1 MINRFLNIFLIIVL
15 LAVASG
21 CIEDGFTDDSSARPE
36 FSVDTLNLGL
46 TFTGE
51 LTPVHSFRVYNR
63 HDRNLL
69 ISRIALRDGSDA
81 YRLNVDGV
89 AGKEFT
95 DVAIRPHDSIYVFV
109 DAQFPP
115 VGRDGKLTV
124 KSLLDFEVNGG
135 RSTVVL
141 SAECIDV
148 TVVQASVLSADAL
161 WSGAYHVM
169 GDVTIASGVTLNLA
183 EGSTLY
189 FHDKASLNVEGAVV
203 ADGTPEKPVVM
214 CGDRNGTMVG
224 RIPYDIVPGQWGGVT
239 FAGPGSRLSHT
250 VVRNTSSGIAVTGG
264 ELSMLNC
271 VVRNSRESV
280 ISVTD
285 AEVKAVG
292 CEFADAPEGVVTLDG
307 RARLT
312 MNHCTVANSYLFA
325 PVTGALLELKDDGVS
340 CHITNSIVYG
350 KGPMMNTKSPAS
362 GDVTLRCCLV
372 GTDGS
377 DDDTFIDMLW
387 NSDPMFITDTDR
399 YIFDYR
405 VGPGSPAWGAADAS
419 LTLSEAV
426 RDFYGR
432 ERGSTPDLGAYEH

>member
-46 TFTGE
+46 AFSGE
-51 LTPVHSFRVYNR
+51 ITSVHSFRVYNR

-69 ISRIALRDGSDA
+69 ISRIALRDGNEA

-89 AGKEFT
+89 AGKEFA

-115 VGRDGKLTV
+115 VGHDGKLTV

-148 TVVQASVLSADAL
+148 TVVPASVLSADAL

-169 GDVTIASGVTLNLA
+169 GDVTVASGVTLNLA
-183 EGSTLY
+183 EGTTLY

-224 RIPYDIVPGQWGGVT
+224 RIPYDIVPGQWSGVT
-239 FAGPGSRLSHT
+239 FAGTGSRLSHT

-264 ELSMLNC
+264 EISMLNC

-292 CEFADAPEGVVTLDG
+292 CEFADAPGGVVTLDG

-340 CHITNSIVYG
+340 CHITNSIIYG
-350 KGPMMNTKSPAS
+350 NGQ
-362 GDVTLRCCLV
+362 
-372 GTDGS
+372 
-377 DDDTFIDMLW
+377 I
-387 NSDPMFITDTDR
+387 
-399 YIFDYR
+399 
-405 VGPGSPAWGAADAS
+405 
-419 LTLSEAV
+419 
-426 RDFYGR
+426 GR
-432 ERGSTPDLGAYEH
+432 AHV